1 MVKVG
6 KDGKNSRVWLIPLLL
21 VTNAVGEEMARW
33 SEINVRFLAN
43 ARDGEYFKAHNFSLF

>member
-6 KDGKNSRVWLIPLLL
+6 KDGKNSRVWLIPLPL

-33 SEINVRFLAN
+33 SEINVCFLAN
-43 ARDGEYFKAHNFSLF
+43 AQDGEYFEAHNISLF